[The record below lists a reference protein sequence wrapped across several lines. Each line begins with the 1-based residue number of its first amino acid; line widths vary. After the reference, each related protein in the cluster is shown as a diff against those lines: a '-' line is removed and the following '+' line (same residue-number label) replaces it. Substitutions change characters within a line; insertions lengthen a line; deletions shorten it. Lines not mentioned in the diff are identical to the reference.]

1 MAYGKEIMLKNSL
14 LSATQQNISVLLAAV
29 FFACSHIP
37 ATAHP
42 HSQLSKRMS
51 RLAGSIH
58 ATAQFC
64 GGYSKSE
71 LGIIKQKQKQTVL
84 AMGVDEQL
92 FEDTFTREAERT
104 RTLLATST
112 DAQRHE
118 TCQGFT
124 VLETTLPLH

>member
-1 MAYGKEIMLKNSL
+1 MLKKSL
-14 LSATQQNISVLLAAV
+14 LSATQQHISVLITTL
-29 FFACSHIP
+29 FFAFSHLP
-37 ATAHP
+37 AKAHP

-64 GGYSKSE
+64 GGYSSSE
-71 LGIIKQKQKQTVL
+71 LSLIKQKQKQTVL
-84 AMGVDEQL
+84 AMGVDEQF
-92 FEDTFTREAERT
+92 FEDTFSREAERT
-104 RTLLATST
+104 RKLLATST